1 VNPRLTAGRLGQL
14 WPLLFQKR
22 LLLFFL
28 LDQKEPKTCL
38 PKVESRPVALD
49 DPLRPPVAAQNKH
62 DTTSITQLSLKR
74 MSFKNEVHAMAQTV
88 FFASATGDQVGPRL
102 RAQRPRHLLRS

>member
-49 DPLRPPVAAQNKH
+49 DPLWSPSAAQNKLAIIPLH
-62 DTTSITQLSLKR
+62 LHFEWNL
-74 MSFKNEVHAMAQTV
+74 VHK
-88 FFASATGDQVGPRL
+88 
-102 RAQRPRHLLRS
+102 